1 GCRSLTASGKGFRTV
16 IAIQIE
22 SARSATPTRPPAPQ
36 RTTFGTP
43 GFFLAPVRVSASS
56 AKKRLPSGGLAL
68 PLTSVGS
75 KSHVG
80 ASEAGDSSETS
91 VPVPPDRVEG
101 RSGSGSGAA
110 AAAARSA
117 RADRGLSPSSA
128 KTDSAETAGG
138 GEGR

>member
-91 VPVPPDRVEG
+91 VPVPPDRIEG
-101 RSGSGSGAA
+101 RSGPGSGAA
-110 AAAARSA
+110 AAAARPQ
-117 RADRGLSPSSA
+117 RADQGISASAAENASPQKA
-128 KTDSAETAGG
+128 A
-138 GEGR
+138 